1 MTTALYAWTALTMS
15 ILAVA
20 LGMIYL
26 VRIVRVYRQHHDERA
41 AVSLGKA
48 VGLLVVAVGFTLSAL
63 GAVTESAD
71 LILSGL
77 SVGRGA
83 LVAILA
89 ALVLSNVRSTD
100 A

>member
-48 VGLLVVAVGFTLSAL
+48 VGLLVVAVGLALSAL

-77 SVGRGA
+77 SIGRGA
-83 LVAILA
+83 LVAILV
-89 ALVLSNVRSTD
+89 ALVLANVRSTD